1 MDKEWCHY
9 CNKFTYSTTAGCVEC
24 HNISPNYKSGTIT
37 SDIKKFETDPVEDYN
52 DITEP
57 I

>member
-1 MDKEWCHY
+1 MNKEWCHY
-9 CNKFTYSTTAGCVEC
+9 CNKLTDSTTAGCVEC
-24 HNISPNYKSGTIT
+24 GNLNYKSVTAT